1 MNEDEFLALLLFSL
15 VFFGFM
21 IMPMSGN
28 IAGFEIQMPVIGWIG
43 ASALAIGGLFFMLQS
58 N

>member
-1 MNEDEFLALLLFSL
+1 MNEDEFFGLLLFGL

-21 IMPMSGN
+21 IMPMSGS
-28 IAGFEIQMPVIGWIG
+28 IAGYEIQMPVIGWIG
-43 ASALAIGGLFFMLQS
+43 ASAVAIGGLFFMLK